1 MDWANSTLEFSL
13 NIHEYQS
20 AGAGAD
26 NRFVLSQ
33 IYSVKKTN
41 KLKHSPFSL
50 MNEGKVRERKNTE
63 RDRHTTGKLI

>member
-20 AGAGAD
+20 AGAGAGAGPGAD
-26 NRFVLSQ
+26 NRFLLSQ

-41 KLKHSPFSL
+41 KLKHSPFSPL
-50 MNEGKVRERKNTE
+50 NEGKVREKKQ
-63 RDRHTTGKLI
+63 GCQKI